1 MALTIIAGTPIEA
14 NREDGRLWFA
24 QNGATRTR
32 LALYAPP
39 EVQIER
45 VDAPLLSV
53 YVARGVAPV
62 WYSPDWREASVY
74 LQPADDDEL
83 HVVWLNSHCGFDVIP
98 QAAEK
103 HAAWSYGGPKNSA
116 SKLAILAPPC
126 YVQIHTYK
134 HSTPR
139 KYAAVTPDGAVR
151 WLGTRSEVI
160 AAHFRGDLDA
170 TRLAEFQGWLSELT
184 TIGQLEVQDEL

>member
-1 MALTIIAGTPIEA
+1 MTIIAGTPIEA
-14 NREDGRLWFA
+14 NREDGRLWSA
-24 QNGATRTR
+24 QNGTTRTR

-74 LQPADDDEL
+74 LQPAEDDEL

-134 HSTPR
+134 HSSPR
-139 KYAAVTPDGAVR
+139 KYAAVTLDGAVR
-151 WLGTRSEVI
+151 WLGTRSEVL
-160 AAHFRGDLDA
+160 AAYFRRDLDA
-170 TRLAEFQGWLSELT
+170 TRLAEFQGWLSELSE
-184 TIGQLEVQDEL
+184 QLEVQDEL

>member
-1 MALTIIAGTPIEA
+1 MVIIAGTPIGIE
-14 NREDGRLWFA
+14 NENGLLWFA
-24 QNGATRTR
+24 QNGAKRTR
-32 LALYAPP
+32 LALYAPS

-45 VDAPLLSV
+45 VDTELYL
-53 YVARGVAPV
+53 ARDAVPV

-74 LQPADDDEL
+74 LQTAEDEEL

-134 HSTPR
+134 HSSPR
-139 KYAAVTPDGAVR
+139 KYVAVTLDGAVR

-160 AAHFRGDLDA
+160 AAHFRGDVEA
-170 TRLAEFQGWLSELT
+170 TRLAKFQGWLSELT
-184 TIGQLEVQDEL
+184 TVGQLEVQDEA

>member
-1 MALTIIAGTPIEA
+1 MTIIAGNVVQIDA
-14 NREDGRLWFA
+14 EDGRLWFA

-32 LALYAPP
+32 LSLYAPP

-74 LQPADDDEL
+74 LQPAEDDDL
-83 HVVWLNSHCGFDVIP
+83 HVVWLNNHCGFDVIP

-134 HSTPR
+134 HSSPR
-139 KYAAVTPDGAVR
+139 KYAAVTLDGAVR
-151 WLGTRSEVI
+151 WLGARSEVI